1 VGLGKIIRLL
11 RGFGDNG
18 YFIPPLAQR
27 FGPIVYY
34 VLKATYGG
42 EGLGGVE
49 EDVHYNMLK
58 WLMIFLK
65 RHC

>member
-34 VLKATYGG
+34 VLEATDGR